1 MKPKFQKPDRLRRL
15 REVIEDDPFITDKEL
30 ACAFG
35 VSIQTIR
42 LDRLELG
49 IPESRERTRRLAE
62 EATNKVRSVE
72 TGEVIGD
79 LIHVKLGQEGISVL
93 ETDKDMAFQRTSI
106 VRGHHIFAQA
116 NSLAVALV
124 DAEIALTGTATIKY
138 LRPVKAGERLVA
150 KAEVLS
156 RSGRRH
162 VVKVTTKVGHED
174 VFAGEFTVF
183 AVEEPEGSV
192 RTQGG
197 VLIEDCP

>member
-1 MKPKFQKPDRLRRL
+1 MKPRQ
-15 REVIEDDPFITDKEL
+15 
-30 ACAFG
+30 AA
-35 VSIQTIR
+35 
-42 LDRLELG
+42 
-49 IPESRERTRRLAE
+49 
-62 EATNKVRSVE
+62 
-72 TGEVIGD
+72 
-79 LIHVKLGQEGISVL
+79 ISVL
-93 ETDKDMAFQRTSI
+93 ETDKDMAFRRTSI

-116 NSLAVALV
+116 NSLAVSLV
-124 DAEIALTGTATIKY
+124 DAEVALTGTAAVKY

-150 KAEVLS
+150 KAEILS

>member
-1 MKPKFQKPDRLRRL
+1 MKPRLQKTDRLRRL
-15 REVIEDDPFITDKEL
+15 VEVIEDDPFITDREL
-30 ACAFG
+30 ACLFG
-35 VSIQTIR
+35 VSIQTVR

-49 IPESRERTRRLAE
+49 IPESRERTRRLAK

-93 ETDKDMAFQRTSI
+93 ETDKDMAFRRTSI

-124 DAEIALTGTATIKY
+124 DAEIALTGTATVKY

-150 KAEVLS
+150 KAELLS

-162 VVKVTTKVGHED
+162 VVKVTTKIGHED

-183 AVEEPEGSV
+183 AVEEPEGYS
-192 RTQGG
+192 
-197 VLIEDCP
+197 EDSRRGFN

>member
-1 MKPKFQKPDRLRRL
+1 VKLRLQKTDRLKRL
-15 REVIEDDPFITDKEL
+15 AQVIEDDPFITDREL
-30 ACAFG
+30 ACVFG
-35 VSIQTIR
+35 VSIQTVR

-49 IPESRERTRRLAE
+49 IPESRERTRRLAK

-93 ETDKDMAFQRTSI
+93 ETDKDMAFRRTSI

-124 DAEIALTGTATIKY
+124 DAEIALTGTAIVKY

-150 KAEVLS
+150 KAEILS

-162 VVKVTTKVGHED
+162 VVKVTTQIGHED

-183 AVEEPEGSV
+183 AVEEPEGY
-192 RTQGG
+192 G
-197 VLIEDCP
+197 EDSRRGFN

>member
-1 MKPKFQKPDRLRRL
+1 M
-15 REVIEDDPFITDKEL
+15 REVIENDPFITDKEL

-72 TGEVIGD
+72 TGEVIGGD

-106 VRGHHIFAQA
+106 VRGHHI
-116 NSLAVALV
+116 SLRQ
-124 DAEIALTGTATIKY
+124 THWR
-138 LRPVKAGERLVA
+138 LRL
-150 KAEVLS
+150 
-156 RSGRRH
+156 
-162 VVKVTTKVGHED
+162 
-174 VFAGEFTVF
+174 
-183 AVEEPEGSV
+183 
-192 RTQGG
+192 
-197 VLIEDCP
+197 

>member
-1 MKPKFQKPDRLRRL
+1 MKPRLQKTDRLRRL
-15 REVIEDDPFITDKEL
+15 VEVIEDDPFITDREL
-30 ACAFG
+30 ACLFG
-35 VSIQTIR
+35 VSIQTVR

-49 IPESRERTRRLAE
+49 IPESRERTRRLAK

-93 ETDKDMAFQRTSI
+93 ETDKDMAFRRTSI

-124 DAEIALTGTATIKY
+124 DAEIALTGTANVKY

-150 KAEVLS
+150 KAELLS

-162 VVKVTTKVGHED
+162 VVKVTTKIGHED

-183 AVEEPEGSV
+183 AVEEPEGYS
-192 RTQGG
+192 
-197 VLIEDCP
+197 EDSRRGFN

>member
-1 MKPKFQKPDRLRRL
+1 MKPRQKKSDRLERL
-15 REVIEDDPFITDKEL
+15 KDVIEDNPFITDREL
-30 ACAFG
+30 ARLFG

-72 TGEVIGD
+72 TGEVIGE

-93 ETDKDMAFQRTSI
+93 ETDKDMAFRRTSI

-124 DAEIALTGTATIKY
+124 NAEIALTGTATVKY

-150 KAEVLS
+150 KAEIVS
-156 RSGRRH
+156 HSGRRH
-162 VVKVTTKVGHED
+162 VVKVTTKICHED
-174 VFAGEFTVF
+174 VFTGEFTVF
-183 AVEEPEGSV
+183 AVEGSEGCS
-192 RTQGG
+192 
-197 VLIEDCP
+197 EDPVDHHR

>member
-15 REVIEDDPFITDKEL
+15 REVIENDPFITDKEL

-162 VVKVTTKVGHED
+162 VVKVTTKIGHDD
-174 VFAGEFTVF
+174 VFTGEFIVF
-183 AVEEPEGSV
+183 AVEEP
-192 RTQGG
+192 GG
-197 VLIEDCP
+197 CGEDSRRGFD

>member
-1 MKPKFQKPDRLRRL
+1 MKSKLQKTDRLERL
-15 REVIEDDPFITDKEL
+15 QQVIRDDPFITDREL
-30 ACAFG
+30 ASAFG
-35 VSIQTIR
+35 VSIQTVR

-72 TGEVIGD
+72 TGEVVGD

-93 ETDKDMAFQRTSI
+93 ETDKDMAFRRTSI

-124 DAEIALTGTATIKY
+124 DAEVALTGTATVKY

-150 KAEVLS
+150 RAEILS

-162 VVKVTTKVGHED
+162 VVNVTTKTGQEE
-174 VFAGEFTVF
+174 VFSGEFTVF
-183 AVEEPEGSV
+183 AVEGPEGY
-192 RTQGG
+192 G
-197 VLIEDCP
+197 EDSRRGRGFN

>member
-1 MKPKFQKPDRLRRL
+1 MKPKQKKSKRLERL
-15 REVIEDDPFITDKEL
+15 REVIENDPFITDREL
-30 ACAFG
+30 ACVFG

-124 DAEIALTGTATIKY
+124 DAEIALTGTATVKY

-150 KAEVLS
+150 KAEIVS

-162 VVKVTTKVGHED
+162 VVKVTTKIGHED
-174 VFAGEFTVF
+174 VFTGEFAVF
-183 AVEEPEGSV
+183 AVDEPDGYGE
-192 RTQGG
+192 TQGG
-197 VLIEDCP
+197 DLN

>member
-1 MKPKFQKPDRLRRL
+1 MKPRLQKTDRLRRL
-15 REVIEDDPFITDKEL
+15 AQVIEDDPFITDREL
-30 ACAFG
+30 AGVFG
-35 VSIQTIR
+35 VSIQTVR

-62 EATNKVRSVE
+62 EATNQVRSVE
-72 TGEVIGD
+72 TGEVIGE

-93 ETDKDMAFQRTSI
+93 ETDKDMAFRRTSI

-116 NSLAVALV
+116 NSLAVSLV
-124 DAEIALTGTATIKY
+124 DAEVALTGTAAVKY

-150 KAEVLS
+150 KAEILS

>member
-1 MKPKFQKPDRLRRL
+1 MKPRQKKSDRLERL
-15 REVIEDDPFITDKEL
+15 QEVIEDNPFITDREL
-30 ACAFG
+30 AHVFG

-72 TGEVIGD
+72 TGEVIGE

-93 ETDKDMAFQRTSI
+93 ETDKDMAFRRTSI

-124 DAEIALTGTATIKY
+124 NAEIALTGTATVKY

-150 KAEVLS
+150 KAEIAS

-162 VVKVTTKVGHED
+162 VVRVTTKIGHED
-174 VFAGEFTVF
+174 VFTGEFTVF
-183 AVEEPEGSV
+183 AVEEPEG
-192 RTQGG
+192 RG
-197 VLIEDCP
+197 ED